1 MAKCMQGTGT
11 YLSSWKIRK
20 VGEAL
25 QFVQALVNN
34 KDRSGMS
41 KHTMLTQTQTGT
53 AIVLDQVSAMQPH
66 HSLYLL

>member
-1 MAKCMQGTGT
+1 MSERPRREKMLSACKAGT

-20 VGEAL
+20 IEEAL

-41 KHTMLTQTQTGT
+41 KHTVLTQTQTDT
-53 AIVLDQVSAMQPH
+53 AIVLDQVNAM
-66 HSLYLL
+66 